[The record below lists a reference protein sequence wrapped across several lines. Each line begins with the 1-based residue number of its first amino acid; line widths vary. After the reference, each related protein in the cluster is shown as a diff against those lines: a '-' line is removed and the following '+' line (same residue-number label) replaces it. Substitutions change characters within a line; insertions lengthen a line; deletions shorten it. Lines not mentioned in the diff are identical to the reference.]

1 MKKLLILL
9 SFIYIGQC
17 SAQDSLRNVI
27 AQFVFETPRLSPKPQ
42 LISGVANPSISLNSG
57 WKFNSNENNV
67 SDAKNIK
74 VPGEW
79 VMQGF
84 NVKKGTPGYYFKTFL
99 IPSDWI
105 EKRIKIKFDGV
116 SSHGIVIVNGQKIGE
131 HEGSFAPFEF
141 DITQAVKAGENKLEV
156 VVQCETISDILAC
169 TSQYAAHP
177 VGGILRKV
185 TLFALP
191 EINISDFFYTVQF
204 DASYTN
210 AHLFLN
216 SKLNAETACSGKT
229 TLTYTLKDA
238 SEKIVPLVDNTKQ
251 IVVAKDQK
259 TIPVNF
265 SVLVNAPKKWNSEQP
280 YLYTLIST
288 LKLNGKVL
296 QVNQQK
302 IGFRQIERRGNQL
315 FVNNNPV
322 KLRGVNR
329 HETHPLLGRS
339 LTPEL
344 CRQDV
349 ALFKN
354 GNCNYIRTSHYP
366 PSEEFLEACDESGM
380 FVESEASLCW
390 IQHGASP
397 IWEKWN
403 YLDTQYLPYM
413 VRANMDN
420 ILAGRQHPS
429 VIIWSLGNE
438 SRWSPL
444 WERVNN
450 EVKKLD
456 PSRPTSFHDQCWG
469 GFNNAGSKADLANY
483 HYPGFNGPAECEK
496 DKTRPTLFG
505 EYMHIQTY
513 SRREVETD
521 PSVRSDAWANTLKK
535 MVDSVY
541 FYPACLGGAIWSG
554 IDDIFHYT
562 KDSINGYGP
571 WGIIDSWRR
580 EKPEYTGMRKAYAP
594 VIVSRITTPDS
605 SDKESITLCIENRY
619 NFLNISDLKVV
630 AKLGDK
636 VIPVP
641 VVSIP
646 PLSKGK
652 IKISTKGALPTDI
665 LHLEFKDPTGR
676 ICQEE
681 DITLSN
687 TEQSSTSKSL
697 IPAKVKQSF
706 TTTSSDYIINADQ
719 ISFKIN
725 KSNGLI
731 EELKSGNDIIVTK
744 GGMMMLVPHNEDD
757 GGAPNIAGNNYTQ
770 NIKPLEYNTLENWK
784 PTDIT
789 ITNQPNGEILVH
801 IEGSYEGKLSG
812 YQEYLFQ
819 TNGALSIKYDYT
831 TLTDF
836 TAKANQLLRQGGIFF
851 ELPKSFDELSW
862 ERKGLWSIYPSW
874 DPNRLKGTAKAN
886 PRDLKY
892 VEPALEVPS
901 HLWKDNSNKLGRND
915 FKGTKEHI
923 LFASLKD
930 QMHHELCVSSDYSQS
945 VRTWVRNGQTALLI
959 TGFNGPGSCYF
970 FTGPR
975 PEFAKGSHL
984 KGSFKMTIR

>member
-1 MKKLLILL
+1 MRKLLIIL
-9 SFIYIGQC
+9 SFLYFGQC
-17 SAQDSLRNVI
+17 NAQDSLHKVI
-27 AQFVFETPRLSPKPQ
+27 AQFAFETPRLSPKPQ
-42 LISGVANPSISLNSG
+42 LVPGVAISSISLNG
-57 WKFNSNENNV
+57 NWKFNTNENNL
-67 SDAKNIK
+67 SKAGNIR

-84 NVKKGTPGYYFKTFL
+84 NVKKGTPAYYFKAFS
-99 IPSDWI
+99 IPADWI
-105 EKRIKIKFDGV
+105 GKRIKIKFDGV
-116 SSHGIVIVNGQKIGE
+116 SSHGIVIVNGKTIGE

-141 DITQAVKAGENKLEV
+141 DITPAVKAGVNKLEV
-156 VVQCETISDILAC
+156 IVQCETISDTLAC

-185 TLFALP
+185 TLFTLP
-191 EINISDFFYTVQF
+191 ELNISDFFYTVRF

-210 AHLFLN
+210 AQLLLN
-216 SKLNAETACSGKT
+216 SNLSAETATHGNA
-229 TLTYTLKDA
+229 TLSYILKDA
-238 SEKIVPLVDNTKQ
+238 SGKIVPLKNSQKNIEVFNY
-251 IVVAKDQK
+251 QK

-265 SVLVNAPKKWNSEQP
+265 SILVNAPKKWNSEQP
-280 YLYTLIST
+280 YLYTLITT
-288 LKLNGKVL
+288 LSFNSKII

-315 FVNNNPV
+315 FVNNHPI
-322 KLRGVNR
+322 KLRGANR
-329 HETHPLLGRS
+329 HEVHPLLGRS

-344 CRQDV
+344 CKRDV
-349 ALFKN
+349 VLFKN
-354 GNCNYIRTSHYP
+354 GNCNYLRTSHYP
-366 PSEEFLEACDESGM
+366 PSEEFLDACDELGM

-403 YLDTQYLPYM
+403 YLDAKFLPFM
-413 VRANMDN
+413 VRANVDN
-420 ILAGRQHPS
+420 VLAGRQHPS

-444 WERVNN
+444 WERVNT
-450 EVKKLD
+450 EVKKLE

-483 HYPGFNGPAECEK
+483 HYPGFNGPAAFEK

-505 EYMHIQTY
+505 EYMHTQTY

-562 KDSINGYGP
+562 KDSISGYGP
-571 WGIIDSWRR
+571 WGIIDGWRR
-580 EKPEYTGMRKAYAP
+580 EKPEYTGMRKAYSP
-594 VIVSRITTPDS
+594 VIVSRIVVPENR
-605 SDKESITLCIENRY
+605 DKETINLCIENRY
-619 NFLNISDLKVV
+619 NFLNISDLSVT
-630 AKLGDK
+630 AKLGNK
-636 VIPVP
+636 TIPFQINV
-641 VVSIP
+641 P
-646 PLSKGK
+646 PLSKGE
-652 IKISTKGALPTDI
+652 IKISTKGALSTDV
-665 LHLEFKDPTGR
+665 LHLEFKDPDGR

-681 DITLSN
+681 DIAINN
-687 TEQSSTSKSL
+687 TAHSSTE
-697 IPAKVKQSF
+697 ITPAKVKLSF
-706 TTTSSDYIINADQ
+706 TTTTSDYIINTDH
-719 ISFKIN
+719 ISYKIN
-725 KSNGLI
+725 KNSGVI
-731 EELKSGNDIIVTK
+731 EEIKSGNAIVVSK
-744 GGMMMLVPHNEDD
+744 GGMIMLVPHNEDD

-770 NIKPLEYNTLENWK
+770 NIKPLDYTTLENWK
-784 PTDIT
+784 PSKVT
-789 ITNQPNGEILVH
+789 IANHLNEEILVH

-819 TNGALSIKYDYT
+819 TNGELAVTYDYT

-836 TAKANQLLRQGGIFF
+836 TAEANQLLRQGGMFF

-862 ERKGLWSIYPSW
+862 ERKGLWSVYPLW

-886 PRDLKY
+886 PLDLKY
-892 VEPALEVPS
+892 VEPPLETPS
-901 HLWKDNSNKLGRND
+901 HLWKDNSNKLGSND

-930 QMHHELCVSSDYSQS
+930 YLHHELYISSDYSQS
-945 VRTWVRNGQTALLI
+945 VRAWVDKNQIDLLI
-959 TGFNGPGSCYF
+959 SGFNGPGSCYF

-975 PEFAKGSHL
+975 PEFKKGSHL
-984 KGSFKMTIR
+984 KGSFRITIR